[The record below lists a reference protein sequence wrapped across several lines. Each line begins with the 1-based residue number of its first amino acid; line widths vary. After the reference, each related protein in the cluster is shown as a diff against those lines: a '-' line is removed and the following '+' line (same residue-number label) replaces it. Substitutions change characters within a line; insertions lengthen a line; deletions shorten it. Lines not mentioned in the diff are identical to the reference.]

1 MVEVGAEK
9 IRQRRKRVGGATL
22 RDFEHHGFGLI
33 DSLGDI
39 FGKAVGHLGDFAG
52 DTNKTAQQRVLFNDA
67 RVTRSARHRWRCCLQ
82 RDESCGT
89 TNGIEQTRTA
99 EFFGHRYRVGWFA
112 CSRQRGNGIEDVRVS
127 RLIEV
132 VGRQD
137 FGRDRHCFF
146 RKQHGAKKRLFS
158 LEVVGR
164 DPTGPSR
171 AVGGSGFVVLTHEGT
186 SLPRFGWGSLEGQP
200 RFFRGTTLWTE
211 CGQPLR
217 PVEDETCRNPYAPW
231 DHSRN
236 PL

>member
-1 MVEVGAEK
+1 MVEVGTEK
-9 IRQRRKRVGGATL
+9 IGQRCERVGGATL

-33 DSLGDI
+33 HCLGDI
-39 FGKAVGHLGDFAG
+39 FGKAIGHLGDFARH
-52 DTNKTAQQRVLFNDA
+52 TNKTAQQRVLFDDA
-67 RVTRSARHRWRCCLQ
+67 CVARGTRHRWRCCLQ
-82 RDESCGT
+82 RDQGCRAT
-89 TNGIEQTRTA
+89 DGIEQTGST
-99 EFFGHRYRVGWFA
+99 EFFGHRYRVGRFTG
-112 CSRQRGNGIEDVRVS
+112 SRQRGDGIEDVRVC

-132 VGRQD
+132 VGRQR
-137 FGRDRHCFF
+137 FGRDRYCFF
-146 RKQHGAKKRLFS
+146 RKQHGAEKRLFS

-171 AVGGSGFVVLTHEGT
+171 AVGGSGFVVLTHEGS

-211 CGQPLR
+211 CGQRSPS
-217 PVEDETCRNPYAPW
+217 VEERTLGIPYAPW